1 MMGAPYN
8 VNGLLARSLMMGCAA
23 PSAVPRL
30 EQFEATG
37 TLVVVFKEFF
47 FVRRGRG
54 LWFVLTWLVC
64 SFCLFFFLSGGA
76 GRVSYTKHW
85 IGGTWNG
92 DGLNEILDPR
102 LQLDDF
108 QEKMYKSSNASWVSL
123 RRSRKKSASEQD
135 LLAEVRHDW
144 KEEGKKKKSSG
155 GGGKK
160 KRSKPKHMKKPRG
173 EEESRGETKRATTP
187 PGFY

>member
-1 MMGAPYN
+1 
-8 VNGLLARSLMMGCAA
+8 MMGCAA

-47 FVRRGRG
+47 FVVGRGRG
-54 LWFVLTWLVC
+54 LWFVLTWLVY
-64 SFCLFFFLSGGA
+64 SFLLLCLFLCFFLFFFLSGGA

-108 QEKMYKSSNASWVSL
+108 QEKVYKSSNASWVSL

-144 KEEGKKKKSSG
+144 KEEGKTKKSSG

-173 EEESRGETKRATTP
+173 EEESRGETKRSTTP

>member
-1 MMGAPYN
+1 
-8 VNGLLARSLMMGCAA
+8 MMGCSA

-37 TLVVVFKEFF
+37 ALMVVFEENSVFCGF
-47 FVRRGRG
+47 SSHGC
-54 LWFVLTWLVC
+54 FVLFAFLFLC
-64 SFCLFFFLSGGA
+64 FFLFFLLSGGA

-108 QEKMYKSSNASWVSL
+108 QEKIYKSSNASWVSL

-144 KEEGKKKKSSG
+144 KEEGKKKSS

-173 EEESRGETKRATTP
+173 EGGSRGETKRATTP

>member
-54 LWFVLTWLVC
+54 LWFVVC
-64 SFCLFFFLSGGA
+64 ADMVGLFFF
-76 GRVSYTKHW
+76 
-85 IGGTWNG
+85 
-92 DGLNEILDPR
+92 
-102 LQLDDF
+102 
-108 QEKMYKSSNASWVSL
+108 ASLPVSL
-123 RRSRKKSASEQD
+123 LLLVLFSFWGCRSSVVHEA
-135 LLAEVRHDW
+135 LDW
-144 KEEGKKKKSSG
+144 WYLE
-155 GGGKK
+155 
-160 KRSKPKHMKKPRG
+160 R
-173 EEESRGETKRATTP
+173 
-187 PGFY
+187 

>member
-1 MMGAPYN
+1 MRLLCYCLTVFPPSKEFASHLAWWVRQEPIKSLGAPYN

-30 EQFEATG
+30 EQFEAT
-37 TLVVVFKEFF
+37 
-47 FVRRGRG
+47 
-54 LWFVLTWLVC
+54 
-64 SFCLFFFLSGGA
+64 

-173 EEESRGETKRATTP
+173 GEERKNVRNRST
-187 PGFY
+187 

>member
-1 MMGAPYN
+1 
-8 VNGLLARSLMMGCAA
+8 MMGCAA

-37 TLVVVFKEFF
+37 TLVVVFEEFF

-54 LWFVLTWLVC
+54 LWFVLTWLVY
-64 SFCLFFFLSGGA
+64 SFLLLCLFLCFFLFFFLSGGA